1 MTGSEAL
8 GVWCGNRR
16 VGLLSRRPS
25 GAMEFQYDPAWIHEG
40 GFAIS
45 QSLPLDSFES
55 TTAQTQAHS
64 FFANL
69 LPEGEARTLV
79 VRRYRTPD
87 DDFELLRAIGGEC
100 AGALSILPLE
110 QEPDAFRQFAYE
122 RIDDNRLA
130 AMLFRRGWE
139 SEESG
144 ESAPPRLSLAGAQDK
159 TTVMI
164 ESGEIHCPKGNAPST
179 HILKFDSLRYLNVLA
194 FECFGTQLA
203 ASAGLPVVEFELR
216 KVGRDTIALTK
227 RYDRHQGI
235 DGRIL
240 RLHQEDFCQ
249 ALGYSSHAK
258 YENDGGPS
266 FVDCFRLVRDTS
278 AAPLDDLESL
288 LRWQI
293 FNVLAGNS
301 DGHAKNLSLLYMLDG
316 AVRLA
321 PFYDLVPTRAI
332 QNLAHELAFAVG
344 GVRNPGNVGPNQW
357 RSLAAECDVEPRAVM
372 AMVEGMA
379 ASLGAKAREARDRFE
394 GMHGPLPALDRVLRV
409 IDQQCR
415 RAMRRH

>member
-1 MTGSEAL
+1 
-8 GVWCGNRR
+8 
-16 VGLLSRRPS
+16 
-25 GAMEFQYDPAWIHEG
+25 MEFQYDPAWIRDG

-45 QSLPLDSFES
+45 QSLPLKAFES
-55 TTAQTQAHS
+55 ATAENQAHS

-79 VRRYRTPD
+79 ARRYRIPD

-100 AGALSILPLE
+100 AGALSVLPWG
-110 QEPDAFRQFAYE
+110 QQPDSFRPFAYE
-122 RIDDNRLA
+122 RIDDSGLG
-130 AMLFRRGWE
+130 AMIFRRGWE
-139 SEESG
+139 SEDSE
-144 ESAPPRLSLAGAQDK
+144 ESAAPRLSLAGAQDK

-164 ESGEIHCPKGNAPST
+164 ENGEMHCPKGNAPST
-179 HILKFDSLRYLNVLA
+179 HILKFDSLQYLNVLA
-194 FECFGTQLA
+194 FECFATQLA

-216 KVGRDTIALTK
+216 KVGLDTIAITK
-227 RYDRHQGI
+227 RYDRHQGR
-235 DGRIL
+235 DGQIL

-258 YENDGGPS
+258 YESDGGPS
-266 FVDCFRLVRDTS
+266 FVDCFRLVREVS

-288 LRWQI
+288 LRWQV

-301 DGHAKNLSLLYMLDG
+301 DGHAKNLSLLYMFDG

-332 QNLAHELAFAVG
+332 ENLAHDLAFAVG

-357 RSLAAECDVEPRAVM
+357 GSLAAECAVEPRLVM
-372 AMVEGMA
+372 TMVDGMA
-379 ASLGAKAREARDRFE
+379 ESLGAKAREARDWFE
-394 GMHGPLPALDRVLRV
+394 GKHGPLPALDRVLRV
-409 IDQQCR
+409 IDRQCR